1 VADSTLVTPGAP
13 VTGTRFDVLRQQL
26 LQRRLHA
33 LGTAQRV
40 AAIAVMCSSIV
51 AMTLVALLVFGRNLI
66 GPDSGHA
73 TWHALGAVVVFV
85 GLLLALTVL
94 AGTLDVTPTAGSA
107 GRPMAAVDRFLPFAG
122 LVALAYSIVLLQ
134 PAAVAQVMRMP
145 VAVPVVV
152 LWLAFALACV
162 FVSRRVARDAS
173 GLFDEQRTAKAA
185 VPAVLLLAMV
195 VGAMAVTHSP
205 DVAAS
210 LLMPTLVLAAFA
222 AIAVLPAVSAESAVR
237 GLDAVRN
244 RGERAV
250 RFTRRRPWLV
260 AATAVFKLVVI
271 VAVWGVYHFRKPPGA
286 VLGSTVSAWVLASAT
301 AVFVLA
307 LFVLDRR
314 FGLAAADHPVVSRTS
329 GLLLGG
335 SLGGLIAVACIVGT
349 LGVVVRQPLPLIGV
363 AVLVTLSAAT
373 GGLRNR
379 RARSATYAVSAVLS
393 ILAAILFTRAHS
405 AGGSAFSPT
414 MLNFPVVGSVLAV
427 GLAIGIVCM
436 VVRIRRTRRFT
447 WLVYVA
453 AVLVWVAILALWP
466 LVAKPMTMMNI
477 DLVLTLF
484 MILAAVLLAFGVQR
498 EIDAFEITVTLA
510 ATFILIELP
519 LIAALLPYP
528 DTLKLSIAAVA
539 VLTPGFAAL
548 WAGTKMLAEPSDQDH
563 PPSLRSP
570 QRAGMS
576 RLAVSS
582 LLYYL
587 LLALVWAVDMDVP
600 DLMNKL
606 AGVAL
611 SFLTVPLVLLL
622 VAAGESAAPITRPSS
637 PD

>member
-1 VADSTLVTPGAP
+1 VADSTLKATDGAA
-13 VTGTRFDVLRQQL
+13 TATRFDVLRQQL

-33 LGTAQRV
+33 LGGVHRV
-40 AAIAVMCSSIV
+40 TAIAVMCSTVV
-51 AMTLVALLVFGRNLI
+51 AMTLVALVVFGHNVI
-66 GPDSGHA
+66 GPDPSRT
-73 TWHALGAVVVFV
+73 TWHAVGAVVVFV

-94 AGTLDVTPTAGSA
+94 AGTLDLAPTAGWA
-107 GRPMAAVDRFLPFAG
+107 GRPVAVIDRLLPFAG
-122 LVALAYSIVLLQ
+122 LVVLTYSVVLLQ
-134 PAAVAQVMRMP
+134 PAAVGEVMRTP
-145 VAVPVVV
+145 VAVPAIA
-152 LWLAFALACV
+152 LWLVFAVACV
-162 FVSRRVARDAS
+162 FVSRRVARSTS
-173 GLFDEQRTAKAA
+173 GLFDVQRTANVAL
-185 VPAVLLLAMV
+185 PAVLILAML
-195 VGAMAVTHSP
+195 VGAMAVGRSP

-210 LLMPTLVLAAFA
+210 LLMPTLVLAGFA
-222 AIAVLPAVSAESAVR
+222 AIAVLPAVSAESAVK

-250 RFTRRRPWLV
+250 RFARRRPWLV
-260 AATAVFKLVVI
+260 AATAVFKLLVI
-271 VAVWGVYHFRKPPGA
+271 VAVWGVYHLRRPPGE

-301 AVFVLA
+301 AVFVIV

-335 SLGGLIAVACIVGT
+335 SLGVLIAVACIVGT

-363 AVLVTLSAAT
+363 AVLLTLSAAT

-379 RARSATYAVSAVLS
+379 RARLATYAVSAVLATF
-393 ILAAILFTRAHS
+393 AAILFTRAHS

-414 MLNFPVVGSVLAV
+414 MLNIPVVGSVLAV
-427 GLAIGIVCM
+427 GLATGIVCM

-447 WLVYVA
+447 WLVYIA
-453 AVLVWVAILALWP
+453 AVLIWVVILALWP

-528 DTLKLSIAAVA
+528 ETLKLSIAAVA
-539 VLTPGFAAL
+539 VLTPGLAAL
-548 WAGTKMLAEPSDQDH
+548 WAGTKMLAEPSD
-563 PPSLRSP
+563 

-587 LLALVWAVDMDVP
+587 LLALAWAVDMDVP

-611 SFLTVPLVLLL
+611 TFLTVPLVLLL